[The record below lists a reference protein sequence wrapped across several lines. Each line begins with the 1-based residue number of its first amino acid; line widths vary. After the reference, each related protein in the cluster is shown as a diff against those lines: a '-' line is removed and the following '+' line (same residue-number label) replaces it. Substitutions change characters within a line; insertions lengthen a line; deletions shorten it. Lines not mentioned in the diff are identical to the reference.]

1 MADKA
6 RKERRE
12 RERVGNRRNP
22 NSKSG
27 GLHEDLTGCCFAA
40 FAAFL
45 RVLCGSSVL
54 LGHARYQTLYRKK
67 RKESRKE
74 RKECAIMIAITTPQL
89 IASFFCI
96 SSNESPLVSG

>member
-12 RERVGNRRNP
+12 RERVGIGGILTQNR
-22 NSKSG
+22 G

-54 LGHARYQTLYRKK
+54 LGHARYQTLYRKE

-74 RKECAIMIAITTPQL
+74 RKECAIMIARTTPQL

>member
-1 MADKA
+1 VFYSAT
-6 RKERRE
+6 
-12 RERVGNRRNP
+12 
-22 NSKSG
+22 
-27 GLHEDLTGCCFAA
+27 L
-40 FAAFL
+40 
-45 RVLCGSSVL
+45 
-54 LGHARYQTLYRKK
+54 YQTLYRKA